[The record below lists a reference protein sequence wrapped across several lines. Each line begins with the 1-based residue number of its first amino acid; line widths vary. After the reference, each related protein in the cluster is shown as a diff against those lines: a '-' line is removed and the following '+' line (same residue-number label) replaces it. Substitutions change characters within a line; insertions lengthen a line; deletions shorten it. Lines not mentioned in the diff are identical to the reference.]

1 MGDFVPNTEEYWQAR
16 IAKSIESLA
25 TLVSG
30 GRLPVN
36 AGGVT
41 LTCDQVDLDV
51 FGITGGEGGEPGV
64 GGKTLKDIYTILGLI
79 RTACEALRV
88 AKTIDD
94 VETAVKALRATS
106 TLDTVQTAV
115 ENLQGPAN
123 KTTDDIVSAV
133 NALRTA
139 KTLDDIEAAVKAL
152 RATSTLDTVQSV
164 LENIDVSLF
173 GVQTAVQNLQGTDN
187 KTFTDLATLL
197 GAVKTASETLAGLID
212 SGRLPVQHAGDG
224 DGLAFS
230 TVSVTQAAP
239 GIIDLGYEEGKI
251 IRLHAL
257 TGTLDGAG
265 TVAIKS
271 DEDGAGTNAVAL
283 SGPMALTDQSGLV
296 IPFTPDPRGCPATLA
311 GKHLTL
317 ISTIGK
323 FSGYAVISKSS
334 V

>member
-1 MGDFVPNTEEYWQAR
+1 MGDFEPNTQEFWQAR
-16 IAKSIESLA
+16 IAHAIESLA
-25 TLVSG
+25 TLVAG
-30 GRLPVN
+30 GRLPGN
-36 AGGVT
+36 AGGGT

-51 FGITGGEGGEPGV
+51 YGITGGDGGEPGT
-64 GGKTLKDIYTILGLI
+64 GGKTLKDLDTVLGSI

-94 VETAVKALRATS
+94 VETAVKALRTAA

-152 RATSTLDTVQSV
+152 RATSTLDSMQTV
-164 LENIDVSLF
+164 LENIDMSAF
-173 GVQTAVQNLQGTDN
+173 GVQTAVENLQGTGT
-187 KTFTDLATLL
+187 KTLTDLAGLL
-197 GAVKTASETLAGLID
+197 DAVKTASETLAGLID
-212 SGRLPVQHAGDG
+212 SGRLPVQYAGDG

-257 TGTLDGAG
+257 TGTLDAAG
-265 TVAIKS
+265 TLAIKY
-271 DEDGAGTNAVAL
+271 DDDGAGTNAVAL
-283 SGPMALTDQSGLV
+283 SGPMALTDQGGLV
-296 IPFTPDPRGCPATLA
+296 IPFTSDPRGCPATLA

-317 ISTIGK
+317 LSTTGK